1 MERFVN
7 PDLSGSS
14 HFLVKK
20 MVVCSVSMRKN
31 RVVTKIFIN
40 WQIERKYNPF
50 R

>member
-1 MERFVN
+1 MERKFN
-7 PDLSGSS
+7 HDLSGSS

-20 MVVCSVSMRKN
+20 MVVCGVSVRKK